1 MESQYNQLF
10 FLLKIVGVFY
20 EDVYVLVL
28 QVLLWID
35 DGIGLKIVSE
45 KVFSN
50 IIFLIYEFFNYKNQK
65 VSQ

>member
-28 QVLLWID
+28 QMLLWID